1 MLSWAVSKLSRS
13 EFWRSPA
20 ARLELFQR
28 QGLLG
33 QSLRG
38 FSWAACTYVHVQAAL
53 RVLGHE
59 LFGLAGK
66 RLMRTWLKAAGASG
80 ACRRSRPPL
89 PSARRVPG
97 LARSASLW
105 SILWQLCRVGLTRSS
120 AAILSNSSTRRSFQH
135 LEDILTSKA
144 KSNNQRGDC
153 DSSVLCSLGKLGEPT
168 APPESEK
175 EAWKCFRDSL
185 LQLFLRLP
193 DQGLQRRGIAQQRV
207 LDR

>member
-66 RLMRTWLKAAGASG
+66 RLMRTWLKAAELRELAAAPGPLCPLLAGSRAWPGVRACGVSSG
-80 ACRRSRPPL
+80 SYAALVLRAALPL
-89 PSARRVPG
+89 S
-97 LARSASLW
+97 
-105 SILWQLCRVGLTRSS
+105 
-120 AAILSNSSTRRSFQH
+120 
-135 LEDILTSKA
+135 
-144 KSNNQRGDC
+144 
-153 DSSVLCSLGKLGEPT
+153 
-168 APPESEK
+168 
-175 EAWKCFRDSL
+175 
-185 LQLFLRLP
+185 
-193 DQGLQRRGIAQQRV
+193 
-207 LDR
+207 